1 MEYFDW
7 SKARQ
12 VGQEQKKFNPVFFDE
27 NTGCYAEEVVGFL
40 PGPLELG
47 IEDIQ
52 ALRELYSSWI
62 EKPCGKVCSVVIG
75 SSITQEFAEEEIAK
89 FLVTKVAECDEDW
102 TIRYVNESDYAS
114 YDSLM
119 GASLCIFVGG
129 EKEAKTWAKLW
140 ALPKGCCVIEFQQE
154 LNISGEFQHLAHVAG
169 FKSWV
174 LLLSKGSMKDVQEQ
188 IMEQLQKW
196 FNKNE
201 EELVF

>member
-12 VGQEQKKFNPVFFDE
+12 ERQEQKKFNPVFFDE
-27 NTGCYAEEVVGFL
+27 NTACYAEEIVGFL

-52 ALRELYSSWI
+52 CLRELYPSWV

-75 SSITQEFAEEEIAK
+75 SSITQEFAEEEITK
-89 FLVTKVAECDEDW
+89 FLHGAIAECDEDW
-102 TIRYVNESDYAS
+102 TIRYVNESDYVS

-119 GASLCIFVGG
+119 GASLCIFVGL
-129 EKEAKTWAKLW
+129 EAKTWAKLW
-140 ALPKGCCVIEFQQE
+140 ALPKSCCVIEFQQE
-154 LNISGEFQHLAHVAG
+154 LNISGEFQHLAHVSG

-174 LLLSKGSMKDVQEQ
+174 LLLSKGSVKDVQEQ